1 MSSSKAVRLPKTEP
15 GQAPRSVTVPRL
27 SLEVG
32 TLIEITK
39 HQRATVVVGD
49 ATLNAGLLQSAQAD
63 IEALGL
69 QLPCAVLVGRVAG
82 SPSQRIVVAPA
93 LAGFSQPAAAPVD
106 RLSLSAS
113 SELELRC
120 GDSQITLTKDGK
132 VVIKGVDVTTRASR
146 TCRVKGSTVN
156 IN

>member
-1 MSSSKAVRLPKTEP
+1 MPKTEP
-15 GQAPRSVTVPRL
+15 GHPLRSATVPRL

-32 TLIEITK
+32 TLLEITK
-39 HQRATVVVGD
+39 DQRANVIVGD
-49 ATLNAGLLQSAQAD
+49 VTLTAGLLQSARAD

-69 QLPCAVLVGRVAG
+69 QLPCAVLVGRIAG
-82 SPSQRIVVAPA
+82 SPSHRIVVAPA
-93 LAGFSQPAAAPVD
+93 LAGFSQPAAVPAD
-106 RLSLSAS
+106 RLSLTAS